1 MGELDLRTD
10 KEIFEELQFRSRTQK
25 YRNYE
30 PIGKMEEYLD
40 KLGSG
45 KYIVSAILAA
55 NGIGKTTAMVNFLA
69 HLIWPCGNKYFQQP
83 LLKDWPY
90 PKTIR
95 IASDPET
102 LKSTIIPMIQ
112 EWFPQDRY
120 TQTKAGKTYMSR
132 FTTDNGW
139 SITCMSYEQSSKE
152 FESSTLGLILCDEPP
167 PEPIHKANV
176 ARLRKGGMIGI
187 FATPLIGSA
196 WLYDEIIA
204 SKDSEKEF
212 RTYVTAEVEDACFGL
227 DTEVM
232 TPTGWKWIDQINK
245 GEKVYGVD
253 VETGELLIE
262 AVQRRVFYSS
272 KPVTRINNG
281 IVCTLDH
288 EVSVYK
294 ETGEGKN
301 IQDLVLKRVQVK
313 DLYRG
318 NRLIKKV
325 ASSSFGVSIMPHIP
339 QGWAE
344 EVWASFVGWYL
355 SDGCC
360 TGSGGGKQGKNQIY
374 ITQTKPETKAI
385 LEILLGK
392 TPLDWKYR
400 KSGDFW
406 TTDKEVHDMLLR
418 YGGSEFKYIPN
429 YFFTASESIRRRL
442 FEGLMYGDGSIYK
455 HGFRYSSVSSVLADD
470 VQRLA
475 ISLGYIA
482 NIGVWQGGEKRDSKT
497 GKDYIHK
504 PSHVVNI
511 SSHDS
516 LAYVTKKPSVIGE
529 TAVACITVPS
539 SNLIVRNA
547 IEKKPLVLGNC
558 IEHGVRGFLK
568 HSDIVKMV
576 SQYKPEDMQARVFG
590 KFQHLTGLIFKDF
603 SQDIHV
609 ISPFELN
616 RDDYV
621 VYQSWDTH
629 PRENEAIIWVA
640 VDRKGTK
647 YVVDEL
653 WSDAPTEE
661 LVARIKTIDAK
672 YRIVSRV
679 LDPLGFIEDKR
690 TNLSFAK
697 LLSATYGLVYQPASK
712 RRMDGIVMIQDALNY
727 QLMGSDMIR
736 PPGMYYMNHCSRT
749 IWETLHWQWQEYAGK
764 SQERHKR
771 SGTPQDKD
779 DHFMEALGRVFLDN
793 AQFQDRRESIVE
805 RSLDR
810 ITQEVEDDPFN

>member
-1 MGELDLRTD
+1 MEEMTQ
-10 KEIFEELQFRSRTQK
+10 KMFEEELEFRELNRK
-25 YRNYE
+25 YEDYK
-30 PIGKMEEYLD
+30 PIGKMEEYLN

-45 KYIVSAILAA
+45 DYIVSAILAA

-102 LKSTIIPMIQ
+102 LKSTIIPMIH
-112 EWFPQDRY
+112 EWFPNGRY
-120 TQTKAGKTYMSR
+120 TETKAGKTYMSR

-139 SITCMSYEQSSKE
+139 SITCMSYEQDSKE

-176 ARLRKGGMIGI
+176 ARLRKGGVIGI

-196 WLYDEIIA
+196 WLYDEIVA
-204 SKDSEKEF
+204 YKDKEKDF

-232 TPTGWKWIDQINK
+232 TPFGWRFIDKIN
-245 GEKVYGVD
+245 EMDKVYGVD

-262 AVQRRVFYSS
+262 KVQRRIFYSS
-272 KPVTRINNG
+272 RPVTRINNG

-288 EVSVYK
+288 EVPVYK
-294 ETGEGKN
+294 ETAEGKN
-301 IQDLVLKRVQVK
+301 KQDLVLKRVQVK

-318 NRLIKKV
+318 NRLIKKIE
-325 ASSSFGVSIMPHIP
+325 SSNFGVSILPYIP
-339 QGWAE
+339 IDWE
-344 EVWASFVGWYL
+344 EGIWASFVGWYL

-360 TGSGGGKQGKNQIY
+360 VGSNGGKKGRNQIY
-374 ITQTKPETKAI
+374 ITQTKPKTKAI
-385 LEILLGK
+385 LKSLLGE

-406 TTDKEVHDMLLR
+406 TTNKEIHHILLR
-418 YGGSEFKYIPN
+418 FGNSELKYIPD
-429 YFFTASESIRRRL
+429 YFFNAKENIRRKL
-442 FEGLMYGDGSIYK
+442 FEGLMYGDGSVYK
-455 HGFRYSSVSSVLADD
+455 HGYRYSTISTTLADD

-482 NIGVWQGGEKRDSKT
+482 NIGVWEGGKKKDKRS
-497 GKDYIHK
+497 GNEYIHK
-504 PSHVVNI
+504 SSYVVNI
-511 SSHDS
+511 SDYDS
-516 LAYVTKKPSVIGE
+516 FSYVKGKPKVIGE

-539 SNLIVRNA
+539 SNLIVRNS

-558 IEHGVRGFLK
+558 IDHGIRGFLK
-568 HSDIVKMV
+568 HDDIVKMV

-603 SQDIHV
+603 TPDIHV
-609 ISPFELN
+609 IKPFELN
-616 RDDYV
+616 RNDYV

-661 LVARIKTIDAK
+661 LVARIKSIDAK

-697 LLSATYGLVYQPASK
+697 LLSVTFGLTYVPASK
-712 RRMDGIVMIQDALNY
+712 RRMDGVGMIQNALNY
-727 QLMGSDMIR
+727 QLQGIDMIR
-736 PPGMYYMNHCSRT
+736 PPGMYYFNHCSRT
-749 IWETLHWQWQEYAGK
+749 IWETQHWQWQEYAGK
-764 SQERHKR
+764 SQERHKK

-793 AQFQDRRESIVE
+793 ARFQERQRSIVE
-805 RSLDR
+805 RSIDQSE
-810 ITQEVEDDPFN
+810 IDIDDDPFN